1 MIETLAVI
9 LIYHLKLKNVLDYIN
24 FLVDSQ
30 YGISEKNYGYDPV
43 GKVSGRSLSSSF
55 ISGI

>member
-9 LIYHLKLKNVLDYIN
+9 LIYHLKLKNVLDYIY

-43 GKVSGRSLSSSF
+43 GKVSGRLSSSF